1 MSDTK
6 VEEKQKDFFTIKK
19 WNAVALWTFGD
30 GQAVKCAICRSLLAD
45 ICVPCQTEDN
55 VDPNEC
61 TIAWGGCGHVFHFHC
76 ISKWLQRQDNCPICN
91 QNWEFE
97 RYGK

>member
-1 MSDTK
+1 MTDK
-6 VEEKQKDFFTIKK
+6 VEKDFFTIKK

-55 VDPNEC
+55 VDPN
-61 TIAWGGCGHVFHFHC
+61 GNNNPSKRNFHINSYIFFF
-76 ISKWLQRQDNCPICN
+76 SLPNFFLN
-91 QNWEFE
+91 FN
-97 RYGK
+97 